1 MATKIIEKAPVLYIV
16 NCDCGSLLITD
27 DITSTTTFKHTSQA
41 KRGKG
46 AKKVD
51 HCLKIAGEI
60 AIKTPADEAGLVGHI
75 FEILNA
81 QSGVIKVKIVG
92 NLLSDRWK
100 NYLNEEGNRSL

>member
-27 DITSTTTFKHTSQA
+27 DITSTTIFKHTSQA

-60 AIKTPADEAGLVGHI
+60 TIKTPADEAGLVSHI